1 MLRERKQRNLP
12 QSNWFAWDESI
23 DSRLYYPADNHLERM
38 RLRYR
43 RLLPL
48 LLLLLGG
55 SLPLLAQPVGP
66 SQPVDFGA
74 DSLVVRQV
82 GGEEI
87 NELWGNVRINQGEVR
102 ITSNRAVYNSR
113 TQHAVLTG
121 NVVVT
126 QPGTRL
132 YAQRAEYNGGSK
144 TAVAPNGVT
153 IREDDGATL
162 TASYGEYDMGARK
175 ASFRNGVRLV
185 DNNATLRAASG
196 DYYSF
201 ERRAIFRGGVRVE
214 SDSGN
219 IVAREL
225 TYWRDSQETFA
236 VGSVVLT
243 PKARAARLTG
253 DTLRH
258 QPANGYTVARG
269 APRLVDIDTVRNAD
283 GLRRDTTVITSRLME
298 SFRSGGSEEYRATGD
313 VRLRRSEL
321 QARAA
326 LSRYLPG
333 SSVIALGSGKV
344 RVAPPPDTVS
354 AVDTAAVTGGPTPP
368 PSAGDRD
375 PALPIVWYNEAQL
388 TGDTITVGLFEKKLR
403 SIDAFGNGFAVS
415 EGKFPKRYDQFAG
428 VRLVLD
434 VLMDTV
440 RQVRSE
446 GEASSIYFAYRE
458 ERGDGVNRS
467 SGDTIR
473 VGFREGKA
481 SRVSIRGGAARAEGE
496 YFPEPM
502 VVGQEE
508 NYRLRGFGWYKRDPR
523 TENLEGS
530 LPKAPV
536 IPAPQGDA
544 EKEEVRSR

>member
-1 MLRERKQRNLP
+1 MTQ
-12 QSNWFAWDESI
+12 
-23 DSRLYYPADNHLERM
+23 
-38 RLRYR
+38 RYR
-43 RLLPL
+43 RIISL
-48 LLLLLGG
+48 LLLLLPGG
-55 SLPLLAQPVGP
+55 FPLLAQPVGP
-66 SQPVDFGA
+66 SQPIDFRA
-74 DSLVVRQV
+74 DSLVVRQEA
-82 GGEEI
+82 GEEV
-87 NELWGNVRINQGEVR
+87 NELWGNVRIDQGDVH
-102 ITSNRAVYNSR
+102 ITSNRAVYYGASQR
-113 TQHAVLTG
+113 AILTG
-121 NVVVT
+121 NVVVR
-126 QPGTRL
+126 QPGTRMF
-132 YAQRAEYNGGSK
+132 AQRAEYSGGSK
-144 TAVAPNGVT
+144 IAVAPNGVT

-243 PKARAARLTG
+243 PRARAARLTG

-258 QPANGYTVARG
+258 QPAIGYTVARG
-269 APRLVDIDTVRNAD
+269 APRLVDIDTVQGAE
-283 GLRRDTTVITSRLME
+283 GIERDTTVITARLLE
-298 SFRSGGSEEYRATGD
+298 SFRGGGSEEYRATGD

-326 LSRYLPG
+326 LSRYIPAT
-333 SSVIALGSGKV
+333 SVIALGSGTGRTTIV
-344 RVAPPPDTVS
+344 PAADTVS
-354 AVDTAAVTGGPTPP
+354 AADTAAVTGGPPPP
-368 PSAGDRD
+368 PSVTERD
-375 PALPIVWYNEAQL
+375 PDLPIVWYNEAQL

-415 EGKFPKRYDQFAG
+415 QGKSPRRYDQFAG

-434 VLMDTV
+434 VLLDTV

-458 ERGDGVNRS
+458 ERPDGVNRS

-473 VGFREGKA
+473 VGFREGRA

-508 NYRLRGFGWYKRDPR
+508 NYRLRGFGWYDRDPR
-523 TENLEGS
+523 TENLEGT

-536 IPAPQGDA
+536 IPVPQENA